1 MELFV
6 IIVNGFQPLTI
17 IKKSTSL
24 DVAAVLDLPV
34 IYLTKRKFLLLQAQA
49 MVSQKPKIELL
60 N

>member
-1 MELFV
+1 MADK
-6 IIVNGFQPLTI
+6 PLTI
-17 IKKSTSL
+17 ITKSSIL
-24 DVAAVLDLPV
+24 DVAPVLDLPV

>member
-1 MELFV
+1 M

-17 IKKSTSL
+17 IKKSSSL